1 MARWQESPQ
10 KEQSLT
16 RAQEDSL
23 LAADLTMDGR
33 IQGRGNVRIAAVFK
47 GDIHVQG
54 DLAIEPSGR
63 VTGELRGDTIR
74 VGGEVHGNVQATSRV
89 ELLESGTLIGDLKA
103 PSLTVAAGSR
113 MRGKAEFGWPEGHQ
127 ENVGFVEEPETI

>member
-1 MARWQESPQ
+1 MALWQESPQ
-10 KEQSLT
+10 KERPST
-16 RAQEDSL
+16 RAREDSL
-23 LAADLTMDGR
+23 LAADLTMEGR
-33 IQGRGNVRIAAVFK
+33 IQGRGNVRIAAIFN

-54 DLAIEPSGR
+54 DLTIEPGGR
-63 VTGELRGDTIR
+63 ITGELRADTIR

-113 MRGKAEFGWPEGHQ
+113 MRGKAEFGWPEGHG
-127 ENVGFVEEPETI
+127 ENAGFVEEPETI